1 MIASAEG
8 KSLVGGCGVILPRK
22 FLNLEAPKRY
32 LHHLSWDTSPKNRPR
47 IRKWQTIAITIT
59 KMTESTEKKNPSTDS
74 ICLTQQVQGGQ
85 LPPCP
90 PPPLAIALEW
100 RWLLLFPT
108 KMMLVTH
115 KHCLVLRKSRTR
127 SRHRGQ
133 RSLFSPM
140 PIKNIPPPPL
150 SPFCRPLTL
159 TCIVCAS
166 FWSRV
171 FLRDHL
177 KRGLLWRKLRTDEQ
191 VNPHSHV
198 LVQGGGGG
206 EVLVWASFWV
216 YNILK

>member
-32 LHHLSWDTSPKNRPR
+32 FHHLSWDMSPKNRPR

-59 KMTESTEKKNPSTDS
+59 KMTESTEKKS
-74 ICLTQQVQGGQ
+74 IYRLNLFDATGPGGAAAP
-85 LPPCP
+85 L

-108 KMMLVTH
+108 KMTLVTH

-140 PIKNIPPPPL
+140 PIKNIPPTSIAFL
-150 SPFCRPLTL
+150 QTTHLDMHSLCFFLKQGLFERSFEKRVIVEKIAHRRTSESTL
-159 TCIVCAS
+159 PCTGT
-166 FWSRV
+166 R
-171 FLRDHL
+171 
-177 KRGLLWRKLRTDEQ
+177 
-191 VNPHSHV
+191 
-198 LVQGGGGG
+198 
-206 EVLVWASFWV
+206 
-216 YNILK
+216 

>member
-32 LHHLSWDTSPKNRPR
+32 FHHLSWDMSPKNRPR

-59 KMTESTEKKNPSTDS
+59 KMTESTEKK
-74 ICLTQQVQGGQ
+74 IHLQTQFVWRNRSRGGGGS
-85 LPPCP
+85 CP
-90 PPPLAIALEW
+90 LAPPPLAIALEW

-140 PIKNIPPPPL
+140 PIKNIPPL
-150 SPFCRPLTL
+150 LYRLFADHSPWH
-159 TCIVCAS
+159 A
-166 FWSRV
+166 
-171 FLRDHL
+171 
-177 KRGLLWRKLRTDEQ
+177 
-191 VNPHSHV
+191 
-198 LVQGGGGG
+198 
-206 EVLVWASFWV
+206 
-216 YNILK
+216 

>member
-32 LHHLSWDTSPKNRPR
+32 LHHLSWDMSPKNRPR

-74 ICLTQQVQGGQ
+74 ICLTQQVQGGAAAP
-85 LPPCP
+85 LAP
-90 PPPLAIALEW
+90 PPAPLAIALEW

-108 KMMLVTH
+108 KMTLVTH

-140 PIKNIPPPPL
+140 PIKNIPPSSIAFL
-150 SPFCRPLTL
+150 QTTHLDMHSLCFFLKQGLFERSFEKRVIVEKIAHRRTSESTL
-159 TCIVCAS
+159 PCTGTRC
-166 FWSRV
+166 
-171 FLRDHL
+171 
-177 KRGLLWRKLRTDEQ
+177 
-191 VNPHSHV
+191 
-198 LVQGGGGG
+198 GGGGG
-206 EVLVWASFWV
+206 RC
-216 YNILK
+216 

>member
-8 KSLVGGCGVILPRK
+8 KSLVGGCGVILLRK

-32 LHHLSWDTSPKNRPR
+32 FHHLSWDMSPKNRPR

-59 KMTESTEKKNPSTDS
+59 KMTESTEKK
-74 ICLTQQVQGGQ
+74 IHLQTQFVWRNRSRGGSCP
-85 LPPCP
+85 LGP

-108 KMMLVTH
+108 KMTLVTH
-115 KHCLVLRKSRTR
+115 KHCLVLRKSRTL

-191 VNPHSHV
+191 VNSHSHV

-206 EVLVWASFWV
+206 GGVSLSHH
-216 YNILK
+216 LSL

>member
-1 MIASAEG
+1 MRYVSE
-8 KSLVGGCGVILPRK
+8 KSTSNKKVANNCNHYNQNDWVYRKKIHLQTQFVWRNRSRGG
-22 FLNLEAPKRY
+22 
-32 LHHLSWDTSPKNRPR
+32 S
-47 IRKWQTIAITIT
+47 
-59 KMTESTEKKNPSTDS
+59 
-74 ICLTQQVQGGQ
+74 
-85 LPPCP
+85 CP
-90 PPPLAIALEW
+90 LAPPLAIALEW

-108 KMMLVTH
+108 KMTLVTH

-140 PIKNIPPPPL
+140 PIKNIPPTPL

-177 KRGLLWRKLRTDEQ
+177 KRGLLWRKLRIDEQ

-198 LVQGGGGG
+198 LVQGGWGGG
-206 EVLVWASFWV
+206 GGVSLSLLLS
-216 YNILK
+216 LKYIKIITKLTSTIEIYPDELFVNCKL

>member
-8 KSLVGGCGVILPRK
+8 KSLVGGCGVILLRK

-32 LHHLSWDTSPKNRPR
+32 FHHLSWDMSPKNRPR

-59 KMTESTEKKNPSTDS
+59 KMTESTEKK
-74 ICLTQQVQGGQ
+74 IHLQTQFVWRNRSRGGSCP
-85 LPPCP
+85 LGP

-108 KMMLVTH
+108 KMTLVTH

-140 PIKNIPPPPL
+140 PIKNIPPSSIAFL
-150 SPFCRPLTL
+150 QTTHLDMHSLCFFLKQGLFERSFEKRVIVEKIAHRRTSESTL
-159 TCIVCAS
+159 PCTGTRC
-166 FWSRV
+166 
-171 FLRDHL
+171 
-177 KRGLLWRKLRTDEQ
+177 
-191 VNPHSHV
+191 
-198 LVQGGGGG
+198 GGGGG
-206 EVLVWASFWV
+206 RC
-216 YNILK
+216 